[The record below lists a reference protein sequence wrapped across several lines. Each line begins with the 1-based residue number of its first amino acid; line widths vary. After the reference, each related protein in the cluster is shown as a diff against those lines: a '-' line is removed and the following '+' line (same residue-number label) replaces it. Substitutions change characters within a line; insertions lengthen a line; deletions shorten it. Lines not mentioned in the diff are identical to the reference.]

1 MASFTRYSL
10 DSNRLC
16 YIAYVYACIMLG
28 YAGTGSVGVDNL
40 RPYGVIECNLL
51 PIVEPYGTLTLTLW
65 NLEFGHYLLT

>member
-1 MASFTRYSL
+1 
-10 DSNRLC
+10 
-16 YIAYVYACIMLG
+16 MLG